1 MADIQRGRT
10 GWKKEEDTLLFAE
23 IEKSVGRG
31 TPLKSVFE
39 AVAEQTGRK
48 PNSVRNYYYA
58 RIKEKDLSTTA
69 LHAGAFVPFSE
80 EEIHSLLRTVLSAQA
95 NGISVRCCTMS
106 MGGGDNRAMLRYQN
120 KYRALLKNRPA
131 LVRQVAEELKAE
143 GRSIV
148 LISEELP
155 ELIGMSDRIL
165 LLKDGGI
172 SGEFFRRDGL
182 TEAKLIEKMI

>member
-1 MADIQRGRT
+1 M
-10 GWKKEEDTLLFAE
+10 
-23 IEKSVGRG
+23 
-31 TPLKSVFE
+31 
-39 AVAEQTGRK
+39 
-48 PNSVRNYYYA
+48 
-58 RIKEKDLSTTA
+58 
-69 LHAGAFVPFSE
+69 PFTE
-80 EEIHSLLRTVLSAQA
+80 EEIHYLLRTVLSAQA

>member
-69 LHAGAFVPFSE
+69 LHAGAFVPFTE
-80 EEIHSLLRTVLSAQA
+80 EEIHYLLRTVLSAQA

-143 GRSIV
+143 GV
-148 LISEELP
+148 
-155 ELIGMSDRIL
+155 DFDIL
-165 LLKDGGI
+165 HPKAERRTRKGG
-172 SGEFFRRDGL
+172 RQRDG
-182 TEAKLIEKMI
+182 TYKQA

>member
-1 MADIQRGRT
+1 MYKRQ
-10 GWKKEEDTLLFAE
+10 
-23 IEKSVGRG
+23 
-31 TPLKSVFE
+31 
-39 AVAEQTGRK
+39 GRK

-69 LHAGAFVPFSE
+69 LHAGAFVPFTE

-131 LVRQVAEELKAE
+131 LVRQVAEELKARYGVKE
-143 GRSIV
+143 VYINY
-148 LISEELP
+148 
-155 ELIGMSDRIL
+155 IGPVIGSH
-165 LLKDGGI
+165 
-172 SGEFFRRDGL
+172 SGPGTVALFFRGKDRG
-182 TEAKLIEKMI
+182 

>member
-1 MADIQRGRT
+1 MANIQRGRT

-58 RIKEKDLSTTA
+58 RIKERDLSTTA
-69 LHAGAFVPFSE
+69 LHAGAFVPFTE

-95 NGISVRCCTMS
+95 NGISVRYCTMS
-106 MGGGDNRAMLRYQN
+106 MGGGDN
-120 KYRALLKNRPA
+120 
-131 LVRQVAEELKAE
+131 
-143 GRSIV
+143 S
-148 LISEELP
+148 
-155 ELIGMSDRIL
+155 
-165 LLKDGGI
+165 
-172 SGEFFRRDGL
+172 
-182 TEAKLIEKMI
+182 